1 MCDKIYDLTS
11 ADSKIVG
18 FEFQYFYFIYKLL
31 HLQEGEKIGYES
43 KDDVHIDT
51 SNLQILFQLKHTV
64 NKKSDGTPV
73 NLTDLDM
80 DLWKTISH

>member
-31 HLQEGEKIGYES
+31 HLQEC
-43 KDDVHIDT
+43 
-51 SNLQILFQLKHTV
+51 
-64 NKKSDGTPV
+64 
-73 NLTDLDM
+73 
-80 DLWKTISH
+80 